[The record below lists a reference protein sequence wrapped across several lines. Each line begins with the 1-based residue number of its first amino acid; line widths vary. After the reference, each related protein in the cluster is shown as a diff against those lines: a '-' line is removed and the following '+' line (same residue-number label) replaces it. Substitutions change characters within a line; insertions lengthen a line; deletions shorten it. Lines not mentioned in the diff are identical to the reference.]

1 MPLRQSN
8 SQGIAAVLM
17 TPALPRLLAPVE
29 RLIDALTDPARRE
42 RTAVGVL
49 LAYTAIWTLYG
60 VLAKASQDLHFDMVE
75 VVAWSR
81 ELALGYPKHP
91 PLAAWL
97 ARAWFTVFPVADWA
111 YYLLAIGT
119 AALGLWIAWILSA
132 RYLDADKRVLGLALL
147 TLTPFFNFHALKY
160 NVNTVLIPLW
170 AATTLWFLRSFET
183 RSIGYAALAGLGAAA
198 CMLGKYWS
206 IFLLAGLG
214 IAALV
219 DSRRGAYFRS
229 AAPWVTVAVGALVL
243 APHIVWLINHD
254 FVAFAY
260 AAAGHGA
267 KSFLRTASSAVG
279 YLGGALAYVALPLAL
294 ALIAIRPSRAALADT
309 LIPPRGRRLVAAAF
323 WAPLL
328 LPPVVALVTGISIVS
343 LWTLSAFAL
352 FPVVLLSSPL
362 LVVPRQALVAI
373 VAFAIALP
381 PLMTAAAPAIAI
393 AIHRA
398 GVTPTTAHVRLL
410 ADRIAHEWRLTT
422 DRPLRLVG
430 GNADLAYG
438 AAFYLPDRPSTFP
451 DFDRRTAPWVDA
463 ARVARDGM
471 AVVCFANDRSCIAG
485 AERYAG
491 SGSRRAE
498 VEIARSHFRTSGKP
512 ERYVILTVPP
522 SG

>member
-1 MPLRQSN
+1 
-8 SQGIAAVLM
+8 M
-17 TPALPRLLAPVE
+17 TLALPRLLGPVE
-29 RLIDALTDPARRE
+29 RLTDALTDPARRE
-42 RTAVGVL
+42 RTAVWVL
-49 LAYTAIWTLYG
+49 LAYTAVWTLYG

-91 PLAAWL
+91 PLAAWV
-97 ARAWFTVFPVADWA
+97 ARAWFTVFPVADWS

-147 TLTPFFNFHALKY
+147 TLTPFYNFHALKY

-183 RSIGYAALAGLGAAA
+183 RSVSYAALAGLGAAA

-206 IFLLAGLG
+206 VFLLAGLG

-219 DSRRGAYFRS
+219 DSRRAAYFRS
-229 AAPWVTVAVGALVL
+229 AAPWVTIAVGALAL
-243 APHIVWLINHD
+243 APHIIWLINHD
-254 FVAFAY
+254 FAAFAY
-260 AAAGHGA
+260 ATAIHGA
-267 KSFLRTASSAVG
+267 KSFLRTVSSAIG

-294 ALIAIRPSRAALADT
+294 ALVAIRPSREALIDM
-309 LIPPRGRRLVAAAF
+309 LLPPRGRRLVAAAF

-328 LPPVVALVTGISIVS
+328 LPPVVALVTGIAITS

-362 LVVPRQALVAI
+362 VVIPRQAVVGI
-373 VAFAIALP
+373 VAFVIALP
-381 PLMTAAAPAIAI
+381 PIMTAAAPAIAI
-393 AIHRA
+393 AIHRS
-398 GVTPTTAHVRLL
+398 GVNPTTAHARLL

-438 AAFYLPDRPSTFP
+438 AAFYLPGRPSTFP
-451 DFDRRTAPWVDA
+451 DLDRRTAPWMDD

-471 AVVCFANDRSCIAG
+471 AVVCFANDSGCITRV
-485 AERYAG
+485 ERYAG
-491 SGSRRAE
+491 SSGRRTE
-498 VEIARSHFRTSGKP
+498 VEVARSHFGTAGRP

-522 SG
+522 GR